1 MESFASA
8 IEINAISLIGSD
20 IERHLDALK
29 NQQTANGNFNN
40 FGSKPFSRSEYFR
53 TAYILIPFLK
63 LKKFV
68 TKNYDDVINKGFAY
82 LSGIHV
88 VSGIDKEAYSAAAFA
103 YSLNNQ
109 DDQAEDMMNEVE
121 KYVVKIDKNRRCY
134 KLSTSDAKCDL
145 RHTSYAAIAYLT
157 MNKFDEAKSLISY
170 IHDEYKKIR
179 SFAYNP
185 HFGIATEA
193 LAKFLIA
200 RPVTSPT
207 NFTVTLTNEFDFIK
221 VVQITAAN
229 QKDSVEVLIPDY
241 TLNLKTAIQGTGL
254 CSIKQEAEKSF
265 EMSKI
270 NSKFILKV
278 KIPTSTSNTRIVQV
292 CATYQPQEDEVSM
305 QTLLNVIYD
314 VEMPSGYI
322 YKESVNIASKP
333 ETWVSKMRF

>member
-1 MESFASA
+1 MEAFASA

-63 LKKFV
+63 FKKFV

-82 LSGIHV
+82 LSGIHAV
-88 VSGIDKEAYSAAAFA
+88 FESDMEAYSAAAFA
-103 YSLNNQ
+103 YALNDQRNQ
-109 DDQAEDMMNEVE
+109 AQKMLDEVE
-121 KYVVKIDKNRRCY
+121 KDVINIDKNRRCY
-134 KLSTSDAKCDL
+134 KLSTRDAKCDL

-157 MNKFDEAKSLISY
+157 MNKFDQAKSLISY

-185 HFGIATEA
+185 DSGIATEA

-200 RPVTSPT
+200 QSVFLPT
-207 NFTVTLTNEFDFIK
+207 NFTVTLTNEFDFIN

-229 QKDSVEVLIPDY
+229 QKDFVKVFYPDY
-241 TLNLKTAIQGTGL
+241 TLNPKMAIQGTGL
-254 CSIKQEAEKSF
+254 CSIKQEAEKSI

-270 NSKFILKV
+270 NSKFILRV
-278 KIPTSTSNTRIVQV
+278 KISTSTSNTRIVQV
-292 CATYQPQEDEVSM
+292 CATCQPPDDESSM
-305 QTLLNVIYD
+305 HTLSNVIYD
-314 VEMPSGYI
+314 VEMPIGYI

-333 ETWVSKMRF
+333 ETWVSKMHF